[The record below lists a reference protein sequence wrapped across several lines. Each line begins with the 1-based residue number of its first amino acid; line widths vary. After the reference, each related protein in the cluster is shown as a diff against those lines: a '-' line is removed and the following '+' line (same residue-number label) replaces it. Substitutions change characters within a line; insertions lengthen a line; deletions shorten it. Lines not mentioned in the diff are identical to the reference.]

1 MSKPRR
7 RAATLSASNALLV
20 GAAVAALAG
29 CASTPAP
36 PMQPFTTD
44 GCSLFPD
51 RSSALGKDW
60 CLCCVEHD
68 RVYWRGGP
76 SDLRLKA
83 DEDLRACV
91 RTVAEHPGLASL
103 IHAGVRI
110 GGSAYLPTPFRWG
123 YGWAYG
129 RFYQPLLP
137 GETAIADRL
146 EAEYRA
152 SVGFNMCPS
161 APPALPGPRQ
171 P

>member
-1 MSKPRR
+1 MSKPCR
-7 RAATLSASNALLV
+7 SALIRTTSNAILI
-20 GAAVAALAG
+20 GAVAAALAG
-29 CASTPAP
+29 CASAPTPP
-36 PMQPFTTD
+36 LQPFTTD

-76 SDLRLKA
+76 SDVRRKA

-91 RTVAEHPGLASL
+91 RATAEHEGLASL

-110 GGSAYLPTPFRWG
+110 GGSAYLPTSFRWG

-137 GETAIADRL
+137 EETAIADRL

-152 SVGFNMCPS
+152 GVGFNMCPS